1 MKFFRKI
8 RLNLLAK
15 QKFSKYLIYALGEI
29 VLVVI
34 GILIALAIDNSNQ
47 NRINNDNE
55 NIYLLGLEQ
64 EFQASKTKLT
74 ELIAVNQT
82 NYSGS
87 KKILNYMLNTQ
98 SAPTEGEFSRLLYNT
113 FSKDIRFNPNNS
125 LLQEMINSGNLKNLS
140 DPKLRKKLTNWIAT
154 LEDISRQEN
163 DLSVQREKV
172 LDMFRT
178 QDTSLRT
185 IFEQTGVNDILE
197 LPKSATSLSNLHLLE
212 STTFENNILMFML
225 TSYSTEQAHYLPLL
239 DDLDTILSTIQKQ
252 IRRS

>member
-29 VLVVI
+29 ILVVI

-55 NIYLLGLEQ
+55 QTYLLGLEQ
-64 EFQASKTKLT
+64 EFKMSKAKLT

-82 NYSGS
+82 NYLGS
-87 KKILNYMLNTQ
+87 KQILTYILNTQ

-140 DPKLRKKLTNWIAT
+140 DPELRKKLTNWIAT

-178 QDTSLRT
+178 KGTSLRT

-197 LPKSATSLSNLHLLE
+197 LPKGSNSLSNLHLLK
-212 STTFENNILMFML
+212 STAFENNILMFIL

-239 DDLDTILSTIQKQ
+239 DDMDTILNAIQKR
-252 IRRS
+252 IKT

>member
-55 NIYLLGLEQ
+55 QTYLLGLEQ
-64 EFQASKTKLT
+64 EFKMSKAKLT

-82 NYSGS
+82 NYLGS
-87 KKILNYMLNTQ
+87 KQILTYILNTQ

-140 DPKLRKKLTNWIAT
+140 DPELRKKLTNWIAT

-178 QDTSLRT
+178 HDTSLRT

-212 STTFENNILMFML
+212 STTFFSWIFFN
-225 TSYSTEQAHYLPLL
+225 
-239 DDLDTILSTIQKQ
+239 
-252 IRRS
+252 

>member
-1 MKFFRKI
+1 DMKFFRKI

-55 NIYLLGLEQ
+55 QTYLLGLEQ
-64 EFQASKTKLT
+64 EFKMSKAKLT

-82 NYSGS
+82 NYLGS
-87 KKILNYMLNTQ
+87 KQILTYILNTQ

-140 DPKLRKKLTNWIAT
+140 DPELRKKLTNWIAT

-178 QDTSLRT
+178 HDTSLRT

-239 DDLDTILSTIQKQ
+239 DDLDTILNAIQKR
-252 IRRS
+252 IKT